1 MAPLITAAFIF
12 QLCVFYLVRVLIK
25 YKYKDRVILT
35 TLLILSFSPLHFA
48 QSRYLLTEELTLS
61 LTIYFLTIIIKFIH
75 EKNINLIHLSFIFTM
90 LFFTRY
96 DSIVLLAPIF
106 FLFFL
111 FFKGKKL
118 YINSIVFLLLISV
131 PICILTIRNVSVD
144 LNIIPEPKY
153 IFDGSS
159 NPNGYIEWSK
169 LWIHNTDHQ

>member
-1 MAPLITAAFIF
+1 MPASGGDTIGYENVALNILKNFCISLSDPFSKECIPHWGGNQLPAYPSFLAINYWLFGINKMAPLITAAFIF

-111 FFKGKKL
+111 FFKG
-118 YINSIVFLLLISV
+118 
-131 PICILTIRNVSVD
+131 
-144 LNIIPEPKY
+144 
-153 IFDGSS
+153 
-159 NPNGYIEWSK
+159 
-169 LWIHNTDHQ
+169 